1 MNRYIVRSLVAIL
14 TFSIG
19 VAVGSFSQPSKS
31 TNRQFRHKRCKEFVP
46 ERQVYRSVPQYPS
59 PSVAIDNSSTD
70 PLKLRYSHTRL
81 SAPGGSRQ
89 TVQFTVEPTN
99 SLEVSKFT
107 INYRSRWSSA
117 KQSGGGAVSVTNNRK
132 TPSSGLMTFDSAS
145 SAASVAI
152 ECDSDETLSVWI
164 SSVEFK
170 DGSRWENPRHR
181 FN

>member
-1 MNRYIVRSLVAIL
+1 MNRYLVRSLVAIL

-19 VAVGSFSQPSKS
+19 VAVGSFSQPSKP

-46 ERQVYRSVPQYPS
+46 ERQVYRNVPQYPS
-59 PSVAIDNSSTD
+59 PSVAIDNASTD

-81 SAPGGSRQ
+81 SAPGSSRQ
-89 TVQFTVEPTN
+89 TVEFTVEPSN
-99 SLEVSKFT
+99 SREVSKFT
-107 INYRSRWSSA
+107 INYRSRWSSSA
-117 KQSGGGAVSVTNNRK
+117 NQSGGGAVSITNNTK
-132 TPSSGLMTFDSAS
+132 TLSSGLITFDN
-145 SAASVAI
+145 VAI

-170 DGSRWENPRHR
+170 DGYRWENPRHQ